1 MNKLAHSL
9 AVAALVPLGLAST
22 GCLSAILADGQI
34 AATREASDAFNVIA
48 DYELARS
55 AAQAGLVQFE
65 GMHRLR
71 PNNTDGLYLLTQ
83 AWVGYGFAFPQDDYE
98 DAVDRNDDDAAEYHK
113 KRAGLAYDRAAFF
126 GLELLSH
133 NDKGFDA
140 AKRNDETMK
149 KWLNANFSS
158 RDDAANLFWTGYAWL
173 SRVDL
178 SKENPELVA
187 DLWIGVDMIERS
199 VAIDPTVEHYSGTV
213 ALAAYHSRP
222 AGEPE
227 QSKQMFELALA
238 KTERK
243 ELVVQFTYA
252 VSYACAKGD
261 RGLYEQLLNE
271 VLAAQDPDP
280 NQRLTNMIAKRR
292 AKRFLG
298 KSRMMECGFDMSS
311 KTPAKPAAAAA
322 PAPAPAPPP
331 APAVPAP
338 AAAPLTAPPA
348 AAPAKPAKP
357 AGKP

>member
-1 MNKLAHSL
+1 MTKLAHSL
-9 AVAALVPLGLAST
+9 AAVVLLPLGMAST

-34 AATREASDAFNVIA
+34 GATREASDAFNVIG

-71 PNNTDGLYLLTQ
+71 PNNTDGLFLLTQ

-98 DAVDRNDDDAAEYHK
+98 DAVDRNDDDAAAYHK
-113 KRAGLAYDRAAFF
+113 GRASLAYDRAAFF

-133 NDKGFDA
+133 TDKGFAA
-140 AKRNDETMK
+140 AKRNDELMR
-149 KWLNANFSS
+149 KWLNANFTS
-158 RDDAANLFWTGYAWL
+158 RDDALNLFWTGYAWL
-173 SRVDL
+173 ARVDL

-213 ALAAYHSRP
+213 ALAAYHARP

-227 QSKQMFELALA
+227 QSKQMFDLALA

-243 ELVVQFTYA
+243 NLIVQYTEA

-261 RGLYEQLLNE
+261 RTLYESLLNE
-271 VLAAQDPDP
+271 VVSAKDPDP
-280 NQRLTNMIAKRR
+280 NQRLPNMIAQRR
-292 AKRFLG
+292 AKRSLG
-298 KSRMMECGFDMSS
+298 KQRMMDCGFDMSS
-311 KTPAKPAAAAA
+311 KAAPKPAAAAA
-322 PAPAPAPPP
+322 PAPAPAPSA
-331 APAVPAP
+331 APAVVP
-338 AAAPLTAPPA
+338 AAAPATPPA
-348 AAPAKPAKP
+348 AAPAKPAAKP
-357 AGKP
+357 PGKP